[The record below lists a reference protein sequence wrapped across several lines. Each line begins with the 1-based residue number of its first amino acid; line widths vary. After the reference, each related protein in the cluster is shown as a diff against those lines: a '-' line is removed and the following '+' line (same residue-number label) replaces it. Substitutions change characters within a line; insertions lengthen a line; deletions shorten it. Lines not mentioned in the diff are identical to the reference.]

1 MPKNTSMI
9 KVEDYYGL
17 YLWSK
22 YTRPEFTTHFYF
34 DRIKICV
41 CDQNR
46 TALCILGLIVYLWSK
61 KKDYSVSLICDR
73 NRTALCILGLVYLW
87 SKKRIILYL
96 WSVIEIELLIDVYAS
111 NQLCWIFFCDMWKK
125 MQIFMK
131 NKLLVGGTGGSYKI
145 LWVHLQLTRVTE
157 GTGHTFI
164 TPRKIWEGAPLAPPA
179 PPAPPPLQLVVGAA
193 TALVFGRRF
202 VSTYILAVVV
212 GSGIAVV
219 VA

>member
-41 CDQNR
+41 CDQ
-46 TALCILGLIVYLWSK
+46 
-61 KKDYSVSLICDR
+61 

-202 VSTYILAVVV
+202 VSTYILVVVV

>member
-41 CDQNR
+41 
-46 TALCILGLIVYLWSK
+46 
-61 KKDYSVSLICDR
+61 CDR

-202 VSTYILAVVV
+202 VSTYILVVVV